1 MRRAG
6 IFLAVSLVLAT
17 SGCAQ
22 RVQVDIPAEEAAIR
36 NAADVEQLNAAKA
49 RDVEGLL
56 TFHTDDASMLPP
68 NAPIA
73 TGKEAIRELWTD
85 IIASP
90 SVGWQ
95 TSAVEVS
102 SAGDL
107 AYSRGTYE
115 LAVTDPEGNPATEI
129 GKWVDVWKKQPDGTW
144 KLVVVIWNPDQPAP
158 APVAE

>member
-1 MRRAG
+1 MKKLLLIVAT
-6 IFLAVSLVLAT
+6 LLVFAS
-17 SGCAQ
+17 SGCAPH
-22 RVQVDIPAEEAAIR
+22 VDTAAEEAAIR

-56 TFHTDDASMLPP
+56 TFHTDNASMLPP
-68 NAPIA
+68 DAPIA

-115 LAVTDPEGNPATEI
+115 LAVTDAEGNPATEI